1 MNILS
6 IKKLFNILLII
17 LFLVGSFTSLNVGIS
32 HDEWHEEQNW
42 KFNLE
47 VTKAAKNKILFD
59 EKSDFEID
67 ANLDKYYGIGFQLI
81 SQPIQF
87 LKKKLKNIKM

>member
-42 KFNLE
+42 KFN
-47 VTKAAKNKILFD
+47 K
-59 EKSDFEID
+59 EKVIR
-67 ANLDKYYGIGFQLI
+67 
-81 SQPIQF
+81 
-87 LKKKLKNIKM
+87 

>member
-47 VTKAAKNKILFD
+47 VTKAAKTVQ
-59 EKSDFEID
+59 SC
-67 ANLDKYYGIGFQLI
+67 
-81 SQPIQF
+81 
-87 LKKKLKNIKM
+87 